1 MNDNK
6 TRVAVMQCESYDT
19 EKLMA
24 RITEGTALLG
34 GLKRFVK
41 PGSTVLL
48 KVNLILSLPP
58 ESAAVTH
65 PEFVRA
71 VIRLLKPMGCT
82 VWVGDSTGGVIS
94 GRAQTGRAFEV
105 SGLAR
110 MAEEEDAIV
119 KNFDREGVMEVTE
132 ADGSPMYLAKP
143 AFDADLIINL
153 PKMKTHMMATYT
165 GAVKNLFG
173 CVPGLAKAGY
183 HQKGQSARAFGETLC
198 EINKHIVPA
207 LHIMDGVM
215 AMEGQ
220 GPTAGSPYPAGKI
233 LVSADPLALDAVG
246 TQMFGLNINELPAY
260 AASIRDHIGEADLS
274 RIEVCGDYDSVPPRF
289 SGFKLP
295 RVVGGEKVPGNL
307 LKSMIGLM
315 RTQPEVDQK
324 ACRKCNSC
332 VDSCPMHAIDKETK
346 HIDYDACIACMC
358 CHELCAYHAVKL
370 VRANRLMR
378 LFSRPM

>member
-1 MNDNK
+1 MDTK
-6 TRVAVMQCESYDT
+6 TRVAMMQCDSYDT
-19 EKLMA
+19 EILMNK
-24 RITEGTALLG
+24 ITEGLALLG
-34 GLKRFVK
+34 GLERFVK

-48 KVNLILSLPP
+48 KVNLILPLPP

-71 VIRLLKPMGCT
+71 VIRLLRPLGCT
-82 VWVGDSTGGVIS
+82 VWVGDSTGGAI
-94 GRAQTGRAFEV
+94 GGKAQTGRALEV
-105 SGLAR
+105 SGMVC
-110 MAEEEDAIV
+110 MAEEEGVLI
-119 KNFDREGVMEVTE
+119 KNFDREGVVEVTE

-143 AFDADLIINL
+143 AFDVDVIINL
-153 PKMKTHMMATYT
+153 PKFKTHVMAAYT

-173 CVPGLAKAGY
+173 CVPGQAKAGY

-198 EINKHIVPA
+198 EISKHIVPS

-220 GPTAGSPYPAGKI
+220 GPTSGSPYPAGKI
-233 LVSADPLALDAVG
+233 LVSADPMALDAVAAH
-246 TQMFGLNINELPAY
+246 MLGLDINKLPAY
-260 AASIRDHIGEADLS
+260 AASVREHIGEADLS
-274 RIEVCGDYDSVPPRF
+274 RIEVCGDYDAPPRF
-289 SGFKLP
+289 SGFKLA
-295 RVVGGEKVPGNL
+295 RVVAGEKAPGNL
-307 LKSMIGLM
+307 MRYMIGMM
-315 RTQPEVDQK
+315 RTQPEVDP
-324 ACRKCNSC
+324 ALCRKCNSC

-346 HIDYDACIACMC
+346 RIDYDACIACMC